1 MSAIPPVATC
11 LLLSFAMSLSAQD
24 PAPPPGGFDVE
35 RLEWA
40 IGSARG
46 PITWVDGVRTE
57 LDVYHPLHASPA
69 SGWPIVLVV
78 HGGESSRRVAFVRE
92 RSQRLARMGY
102 VCVAYDV
109 RGDGST
115 IRLNPPGFPMSHA
128 DTLRD
133 MADIVQRLPGL
144 LPAGLRVDPSRIA
157 VTGDS
162 QGGRHAFR
170 ASAWSG
176 QPLPL
181 PVGSVTRMPAI
192 AAIAPRI
199 APVSPPDDAVAG
211 NGSFANAHT
220 VTNLWAARGGDPN
233 DPIVQM
239 ILAEDWLALHAFMAA
254 DPLIH
259 YLPRLR
265 TSTVPMLYG
274 FAWNDR
280 KHAMRSSVDALSG
293 LAAGA
298 TVRTLWST
306 SGHGTPPNLVE
317 EQFTDDR
324 IRRWFDRWL
333 KGVRNAIEFEP
344 AAEVAL
350 LPADLARHAAA
361 DSHWPHASM
370 AAWPPA
376 APQFATYWLRNQGVL
391 ASEPPTV
398 VEPAVAIEHRVAPGY
413 GIAQF
418 CADDRRPA
426 LVLAQIPLA
435 EATFVT
441 AVASRPLELAGRAR
455 LELEVDSNVGEF
467 YVAAVLSVV
476 ANDGTKTLVTS
487 AIAGRRGAAAGRH
500 RLALEFEDSAMFVP
514 SGARLEISLRNLALL
529 DAPGGR
535 FLRWVPSFVD
545 SDVAVR
551 IDPSFA
557 PRLDLSIVAPEHAFL
572 TPSIARGSI
581 SNGISQPMRIEAGS
595 ELAAAPFVL
604 WMSASGTWPGLPLPN
619 PRIPGAH
626 LPLEFDA
633 WTSLS
638 SQLAGSAAFVGS
650 IGLLDPR
657 GESTVR
663 FVLPPLP
670 SLAVLAGLRFHF
682 AAGGVDGALRT
693 WATNAVVFDVM
704 P

>member
-1 MSAIPPVATC
+1 MPSVAGC
-11 LLLSFAMSLSAQD
+11 LLLSFAVSLFAQD

-40 IGSARG
+40 VGNARG

-57 LDVYHPLHASPA
+57 LDVYRPLHASPA

-78 HGGESSRRVAFVRE
+78 HGGESDRRVAFVRE
-92 RSQRLARMGY
+92 RCQRLARMGY

-115 IRLNPPGFPMSHA
+115 VRLNPPGFPMSHA

-144 LPAGLRVDPSRIA
+144 LPAGLLVDPSRVA

-176 QPLPL
+176 QALPL
-181 PVGSVTRMPAI
+181 PVGGVTHMPAI

-199 APVSPPDDAVAG
+199 APVSPPDDAVTG
-211 NGSFANAHT
+211 NGLFANAHT

-233 DPIVQM
+233 DPVVQM
-239 ILAEDWLALHAFMAA
+239 ILAQDWPALHAFMAA
-254 DPLIH
+254 DPLIQ

-280 KHAMRSSVDALSG
+280 KHAMRPSVDALG
-293 LAAGA
+293 GFAAGT

-306 SGHGTPPNLVE
+306 SGHGTPPNVVE

-333 KGVRNAIEFEP
+333 KGIRNAIEFEP

-350 LPADLARHAAA
+350 LPADHARHAAA

-370 AAWPPA
+370 AAWPPVS
-376 APQFATYWLRNQGVL
+376 PQMVSYWLRDGGVL
-391 ASEPPTV
+391 ADQPPSAPEPV
-398 VEPAVAIEHRVAPGY
+398 VSIEHRVAPGY

-418 CADDRRPA
+418 CADDRRPS

-435 EATFVT
+435 AASFTT
-441 AVASRPLELAGRAR
+441 APLLMPLELAGRSR
-455 LELEVDSNVGEF
+455 ISMEVDSSVGEF

-476 ANDGTKTLVTS
+476 ASDGTKTLVTS
-487 AIAGRRGAAAGRH
+487 AIAGRRGAAGGRH
-500 RLALEFEDSAMFVP
+500 RLDVEFEDAAMFVP
-514 SGARLEISLRNLALL
+514 PGARLELSLRNLALL

-551 IDPSFA
+551 IDPSTP
-557 PRLDLSIVAPEHAFL
+557 PRLDLSIVAPSHAFL

-581 SNGISQPMRIEAGS
+581 SSGISQPMRIEAGG

-604 WMSASGTWPGLPLPN
+604 LMSASGTWPGLPLPN
-619 PRIPGAH
+619 PRLVGAR

-633 WTSLS
+633 WTTLS
-638 SQLAGSAAFVGS
+638 SQLAGSPAFVGS
-650 IGLLDPR
+650 IGFLDAD
-657 GESTVR
+657 GQADAR

-670 SLAVLAGLRFHF
+670 LLATLAGQRFHF
-682 AAGGVDGALRT
+682 AAGGVDAGLRT
-693 WATNAVVFDVM
+693 WASNAVVFDVM

>member
-1 MSAIPPVATC
+1 MRGIRSLAGS
-11 LLLSFAMSLSAQD
+11 LLLCFAASPAAQD
-24 PAPPPGGFDVE
+24 PAPPPGGFEVE

-40 IGSARG
+40 VGSARG

-57 LDVYHPLHASPA
+57 LDVYRPLHASPA

-78 HGGESSRRVAFVRE
+78 HGGESNRRVAFVRE

-115 IRLNPPGFPMSHA
+115 VQLNPPGFPMSHA

-144 LPAGLRVDPSRIA
+144 LPADLRVDPSRVA

-211 NGSFANAHT
+211 DGVFANAHT
-220 VTNLWAARGGDPN
+220 VTNLWATRRGDPN

-239 ILAEDWLALHAFMAA
+239 ILARDWPALHAFMAA
-254 DPLIH
+254 DPLLH

-293 LAAGA
+293 FAAG
-298 TVRTLWST
+298 TMVRTLWST

-350 LPADLARHAAA
+350 LPADLARHVAA
-361 DSHWPHASM
+361 DSHWSHASM
-370 AAWPPA
+370 AGWPPG
-376 APQFATYWLRNQGVL
+376 APQFATYWLRDQSVL
-391 ASEPPTV
+391 ASEPPPV
-398 VEPAVAIEHRVAPGY
+398 VEPAVSIEHRVAPGY

-441 AVASRPLELAGRAR
+441 AVSSRPLELAGRSR
-455 LELEVDSNVGEF
+455 LELEVDSSVGEF
-467 YVAAVLSVV
+467 YLAAVLSVV
-476 ANDGTKTLVTS
+476 ASDGTKTLVTS

-500 RLALEFEDSAMFVP
+500 RLDVEFEDAAMFVP
-514 SGARLEISLRNLALL
+514 SGSRLELSLRNLALL

-557 PRLDLSIVAPEHAFL
+557 PRLDLSIVAPAHAFL
-572 TPSIARGSI
+572 TPAIARGSI
-581 SNGISQPMRIEAGS
+581 SSGISQPMRIEAGS
-595 ELAAAPFVL
+595 ELAATPFVL

-619 PRIPGAH
+619 PRIAGAR

-633 WTSLS
+633 WTALS

-657 GESTVR
+657 GESTAR

-670 SLAVLAGLRFHF
+670 PLAVLAGLRFHF